1 MARIGNYSGAFQPL
15 WRFCSML
22 KESVPI
28 DDDKDHWTLRA
39 YLLSNSGGV
48 SDGQAPQDK
57 QTGDLPLLLGLMLRK
72 N

>member
-1 MARIGNYSGAFQPL
+1 MARIGNYSGSFQPL

-39 YLLSNSGGV
+39 YLLAN
-48 SDGQAPQDK
+48 DRDQQC
-57 QTGDLPLLLGLMLRK
+57 GDLPLLLGLMLRK